1 MLWSSVKLYCAAIVV
16 YHQHKSK
23 QLWKLPYSWQL
34 KYNKAENVVAL
45 PPDQNLVCG
54 LLATV
59 FVILKLLLHIFVP
72 PSFQHLN
79 LEPSSPGFL
88 LSRVPKCQI
97 FLLHNSFIFES
108 PNPELQASF
117 IFSCN
122 LLLAL
127 FLPYLPLHSATQV
140 LILVKNIDTGCSH

>member
-1 MLWSSVKLYCAAIVV
+1 MIFCEVV
-16 YHQHKSK
+16 LCCNCGLSPGQEQTVMKTA
-23 QLWKLPYSWQL
+23 YSWQL
-34 KYNKAENVVAL
+34 KYKKAENVVAL

-59 FVILKLLLHIFVP
+59 FVILKLLLHTFVP
-72 PSFQHLN
+72 PPFQHLN

-88 LSRVPKCQI
+88 LPHVPKCQI
-97 FLLHNSFIFES
+97 LVLLISFIFES

-122 LLLAL
+122 
-127 FLPYLPLHSATQV
+127 
-140 LILVKNIDTGCSH
+140 CC